1 MAKICR
7 SYNRMR
13 REFFP
18 ELESR
23 FRPQSEVPVALRDD
37 FEEEDDVDVP
47 HQTAQS
53 VLDRC
58 LEEEEKELE
67 SPLRM
72 SRRQTPFAS
81 PVESV
86 ESGED
91 AEYVEEVSALVPYN
105 DSNVEK
111 KLAPLHEIILGFN
124 GVCGVMASDF
134 ATVSEFLQSN
144 DKVCV
149 NLPNLTDER
158 VCDYLLCIPSAR
170 NQITM
175 LVSAINRGIP
185 FLMYLPFRILKDYT
199 LDGTVCRLNPIIDGD
214 NAWFLGFFPEAYG
227 SGKFMIYTAP
237 ETDIIAM

>member
-7 SYNRMR
+7 SFNRMR

-18 ELESR
+18 ELESK
-23 FRPQSEVPVALRDD
+23 FKPQSEVPIALRDD
-37 FEEEDDVDVP
+37 FEDEDDVDVP
-47 HQTAQS
+47 QQTVQS

-58 LEEEEKELE
+58 LEEEEEELE
-67 SPLRM
+67 SPPRM
-72 SRRQTPFAS
+72 SRRQTPFVS

-86 ESGED
+86 GSGED
-91 AEYVEEVSALVPYN
+91 DEYVDEVSVSVPYN
-105 DSNVEK
+105 DSSVEK

-124 GVCGVMASDF
+124 GVCGVMSSDF
-134 ATVSEFLQSN
+134 NTVSEFLQSN

-149 NLPNLTDER
+149 HLPNLTDEH

-185 FLMYLPFRILKDYT
+185 FLMYLSFRILIDYT
-199 LDGTVCRLNPIIDGD
+199 LYGTVCRLNLIIDGD
-214 NAWFLGFFPEAYG
+214 NAWFLVF
-227 SGKFMIYTAP
+227 SLKHTAL
-237 ETDIIAM
+237 ENL